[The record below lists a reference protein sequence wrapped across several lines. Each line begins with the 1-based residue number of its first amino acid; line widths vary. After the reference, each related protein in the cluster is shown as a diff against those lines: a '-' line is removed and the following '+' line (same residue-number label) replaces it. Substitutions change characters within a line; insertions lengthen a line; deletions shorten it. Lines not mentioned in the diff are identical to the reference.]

1 MNDRRYSWRRSRVV
15 SASHCGIDRSQ
26 VRYAVRVVAQW
37 LIAMAA
43 LCVAPSAY
51 AGDAESVGRCFQ
63 DYRSAILDRRG
74 EAAAGLV
81 TTQTIGEYERYVG
94 WALSADRA
102 TLESLSLINR
112 FQVFLLRQRIPVETL
127 KRLDGRSAFVYA
139 VDRDWIGKDSVVR
152 TTLGTVT
159 VAGNRASAEVLVGG
173 QRAPHRFQFSK
184 ENGSWRFDLV
194 QLLPSTDQALK
205 TVARQ
210 RGMSEDEFI
219 FSLIESVSGR
229 RVEPTIWVPVQK
241 RTGAVSSS
249 AASGPLG
256 ADG

>member
-1 MNDRRYSWRRSRVV
+1 MNDLRYSWWRSRVV
-15 SASHCGIDRSQ
+15 SASQCGSDRPQ
-26 VRYAVRVVAQW
+26 VQCIVRLVARW

-43 LCVAPSAY
+43 LGLAPSAY
-51 AGDAESVGRCFQ
+51 AGDAESVHLCFQ

-81 TTQTIGEYERYVG
+81 TAQTIGEYQRYVG
-94 WALSADRA
+94 WALSADRK
-102 TLESLSLINR
+102 TLESLSLVNR
-112 FQVFLLRQRIPVETL
+112 FQVFLLRQRIPAETL

-184 ENGSWRFDLV
+184 ENGLWRFDLV

-205 TVARQ
+205 AVARQ
-210 RGMSEDEFI
+210 RGLSEDEFV

-241 RTGAVSSS
+241 RAGAVSSS
-249 AASGPLG
+249 AASGLLG